1 LLGVEPHKGKQG
13 LARSV
18 AKERRG
24 THTLTMKA
32 GLGTPTHSIS
42 VGLLLAGSAFLNL
55 GKAQSPVTAAPT
67 VSEADHLRGAYG
79 PYRANNDLLYYHL
92 DVRVDPVQKMLSG
105 KNVIRFEMLQPGTRI
120 QLDLVPVF
128 KIDKIVLDEPG
139 GATRPLKYE
148 RAAGRTVYVDFPETL
163 KKGVKYTIEFYYS
176 GHPVEMGRF
185 GGFVFR
191 SDPMGR
197 PLVNT
202 ACEEEGASV
211 WWPNKDQW
219 RDEVENM
226 DISVE
231 APSDLVEVS
240 NGRLQRKTNLGDG
253 FTRWD
258 WSVAYPI
265 NNYDVSLNIGKYVH
279 FSDAYGDQ
287 DGPLTLD
294 YYVFPEDL
302 EKATRQFLQVKNML
316 KAFEHAFGEYPFY
329 RDGYKLIEALYSGV
343 ENQSA
348 ITYGNHFKNGYLGRP
363 NTGIGTW
370 FDFIIVH
377 ESAHEWFGNSITA
390 RDRSDMWIHEGWANY
405 CESVFVEYMW
415 GKMDAIT
422 YINTGKENVKNAEP
436 VICEEGTA
444 CTPPVDQYKKGAL
457 FLNTVRSVIDDDRE
471 WSALLHDYYQHFKYQ
486 TIMTTDVAAYFSR
499 HSRRAL
505 TPIFNEYLRHA
516 AIPVLELRFDAQAH
530 TVAYRWQADEAAF
543 TMPIKVGDRNHWQ
556 LITPVTTRWQSLITP
571 LDSWH
576 FDVATDLYYVNV
588 RKF

>member
-1 LLGVEPHKGKQG
+1 MTRSLRNTAKLLRC
-13 LARSV
+13 LF
-18 AKERRG
+18 
-24 THTLTMKA
+24 
-32 GLGTPTHSIS
+32 
-42 VGLLLAGSAFLNL
+42 LLVVSAFLPL
-55 GKAQSPVTAAPT
+55 AHAQPPNGASRAVT
-67 VSEADHLRGAYG
+67 EADRLRGAYG

-92 DVRVDPVQKMLSG
+92 DVRVDPAKRLLTG
-105 KNVIRFEMLQPGTRI
+105 KNVIRFAMLKPDTRI
-120 QLDLVPVF
+120 QLDLVPTF
-128 KIDKIVLDEPG
+128 NIDKIVLDEADG
-139 GATRPLKYE
+139 TTRALRYE

-163 KKGVKYTIEFYYS
+163 KKGSTYSIEFYYS

-191 SDPMGR
+191 TDPMGR

-219 RDEVENM
+219 LDEVEKM

-240 NGRLQRKTNLGDG
+240 NGRFQRKTDLGDG

-258 WSVAYPI
+258 WAVSYPI
-265 NNYDVSLNIGKYVH
+265 NNYDVSLNIGKYEH
-279 FSDAYGDQ
+279 FGDVYSDQYGL
-287 DGPLTLD
+287 LTLD

-302 EKATRQFLQVKNML
+302 DKAKRQFLQAKNML

-343 ENQSA
+343 ENQTA
-348 ITYGNHFKNGYLGRP
+348 ITYGNHFENGYLGRP
-363 NTGIGTW
+363 KTGIGTW

-415 GKMDAIT
+415 GKGDAIT
-422 YINTGKENVKNAEP
+422 YLNTDKENAKNAEP

-444 CTPPVDQYKKGAL
+444 CTPPVDQYKKGGL
-457 FLNTVRSVIDDDRE
+457 FLNTVRSIIDDDHE
-471 WSALLHDYYQHFKYQ
+471 WFTLLHDYYQHFKYK
-486 TIMTTDVAAYFSR
+486 TIMTTDVAAYFSE
-499 HSRRAL
+499 HSGREL

-516 AIPVLELRFDAQAH
+516 AIPTLELRFDTQAH
-530 TVAYRWQADEAAF
+530 AVAYRWQADEPAF
-543 TMPIKVGDRNHWQ
+543 AMPIKVGDKNHWQ
-556 LITPVTTRWQSLITP
+556 LITPVTTRWQTIRSP
-571 LDSWH
+571 LDKQQ
-576 FDVATDLYYVNV
+576 FEVATDLYYVNV
-588 RKF
+588 RKL

>member
-1 LLGVEPHKGKQG
+1 MTKLRHAAAIPG
-13 LARSV
+13 LFMLSLV
-18 AKERRG
+18 ALHG
-24 THTLTMKA
+24 QVAPA
-32 GLGTPTHSIS
+32 GPAH
-42 VGLLLAGSAFLNL
+42 A
-55 GKAQSPVTAAPT
+55 
-67 VSEADHLRGAYG
+67 VSEADRLRGSYG

-92 DVRVDPVQKMLSG
+92 DVRVDPDHQVLSG
-105 KNVIRFEMLQPGTRI
+105 KNLIRFRMLEPGTRI
-120 QLDLVPVF
+120 QLDLVSAF
-128 KIDKIVLDEPG
+128 NIDKIVLDEASGTPH
-139 GATRPLKYE
+139 TLKFE

-163 KKGVKYTIEFYYS
+163 KKGSIYTIEFYYS

-191 SDPMGR
+191 KDPQGR

-240 NGRLQRKTNLGDG
+240 NGRFQGKSDLGDG
-253 FTRWD
+253 YTRWNWKVD
-258 WSVAYPI
+258 YPI

-279 FSDAYGDQ
+279 FSDTYADQ
-287 DGPLTLD
+287 YGPLTLD
-294 YYVFPEDL
+294 YLVFPEDL
-302 EKATRQFLQVKNML
+302 EKAQKQFIQAKNML

-329 RDGYKLIEALYSGV
+329 KDGYKLVEAMYSGV
-343 ENQSA
+343 ENQTA
-348 ITYGNHFKNGYLGRP
+348 ITYGNHFENGYLGRP
-363 NTGIGTW
+363 KTGIGTW

-415 GKMDAIT
+415 GKADAIK
-422 YINTGKENVKNAEP
+422 YLNTGKENVKNAEP
-436 VICEEGTA
+436 VICEEGTV
-444 CTPPVDQYKKGAL
+444 CWPPVDQYKKGGL

-471 WSALLHDYYQHFKYQ
+471 WFALLHDYYQHFKYQ
-486 TIMTTDVAAYFSR
+486 TIMTTDVAAFFSQ
-499 HSRRAL
+499 HSKRNL
-505 TPIFNEYLRHA
+505 VPIFNEYLRHA
-516 AIPVLELRFDAQAH
+516 AIPTLELRFNAETH
-530 TVAYRWQADEAAF
+530 TVDYRWQADEPAF
-543 TMPIKVGDRNHWQ
+543 AMQIKVGEKDHWRT
-556 LITPVTTRWQSLITP
+556 ITPVTVHWQTMKTP
-571 LDSWH
+571 LDREH

-588 RKF
+588 HKL

>member
-1 LLGVEPHKGKQG
+1 MKSDRVTVEI
-13 LARSV
+13 LAR
-18 AKERRG
+18 
-24 THTLTMKA
+24 
-32 GLGTPTHSIS
+32 
-42 VGLLLAGSAFLNL
+42 VGLLLTVMSIVSPGR
-55 GKAQSPVTAAPT
+55 AQSTN
-67 VSEADHLRGAYG
+67 VSAHEVNEADRLRGSYG
-79 PYRANNDLLYYHL
+79 PYRANNDLVYYHL
-92 DVRVDPVQKMLSG
+92 DVRVDPVQKFLSG
-105 KNVIRFEMLQPGTRI
+105 KNVIQFMMLQPGTRI
-120 QLDLVPVF
+120 QLDLVSVF
-128 KIDKIVLDEPG
+128 NIDKIVLDEPN

-163 KKGVKYTIEFYYS
+163 AKGNTYTIKFYYS

-191 SDPMGR
+191 TDPMGR

-219 RDEVENM
+219 RDEVKNM

-240 NGRLQRKTNLGDG
+240 NGRLQAKTDLGDG

-258 WSVAYPI
+258 WHVSYPI
-265 NNYDVSLNIGKYVH
+265 NNYDVSLNIGKYEH
-279 FSDAYGDQ
+279 FSDTYSDQ
-287 DGPLTLD
+287 YGPLTLD

-302 EKATRQFLQVKNML
+302 DKAKRQFLQVKNML
-316 KAFEHAFGEYPFY
+316 KAYEHAFGAFPFY

-343 ENQSA
+343 ENQTA
-348 ITYGNHFKNGYLGRP
+348 ITYGNHFENGYLGRP
-363 NTGIGTW
+363 KTGIGTR
-370 FDFIIVH
+370 FDFIIIH

-415 GKMDAIT
+415 GKGDAIT

-436 VICEEGTA
+436 VICEEGTF

-457 FLNTVRSVIDDDRE
+457 FLNTLRSVVDDDHE
-471 WSALLHDYYQHFKYQ
+471 WFALLHDYYQHFKYQ
-486 TIMTTDVAAYFSR
+486 TIMTTDVAAYFSQ
-499 HSRRAL
+499 HSHRNL

-516 AIPVLELRFDAQAH
+516 TIPVLELRFDAQAH
-530 TVAYRWQADEAAF
+530 TVAYRWQADEPAF
-543 TMPIKVGDRNHWQ
+543 AMPIRAGDKDHWQ
-556 LITPVTTRWQSLITP
+556 LITPVTTRWQTMRSP
-571 LDSWH
+571 LDSDH
-576 FDVATDLYYVNV
+576 FDVATDFYYVNV